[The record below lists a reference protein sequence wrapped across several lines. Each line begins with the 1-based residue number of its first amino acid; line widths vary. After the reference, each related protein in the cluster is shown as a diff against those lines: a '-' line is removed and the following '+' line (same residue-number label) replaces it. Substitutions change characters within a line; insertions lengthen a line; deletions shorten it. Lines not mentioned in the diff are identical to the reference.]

1 MALSRLF
8 GKSRKEVASPTEH
21 IETVEKEDTVIVNTA
36 SSQSRPAPAP
46 APAPAVLPYQLGGAV
61 QGLSLG
67 RQESFHPLQ
76 GVQFSLNSRLNT
88 GQEMDYVKVALDSV
102 GAK

>member
-36 SSQSRPAPAP
+36 SSQSRPTPAP
-46 APAPAVLPYQLGGAV
+46 APVLPYQLGGAV

-88 GQEMDYVKVALDSV
+88 GQEMDYVKAALDNV

>member
-36 SSQSRPAPAP
+36 SSQNRPAP